1 MKIKVEADTDHLTSP
16 SNTLIFESEIR
27 LPKRKRNT
35 MNANT
40 PVSSIMTKDLVTVQ
54 PEDSF
59 TTLKKYF
66 DEKDFHHLPV
76 VESGG
81 KLVGIISKEDLY
93 KTAYALM
100 LQTTGKT
107 YSKRQMESIKARDV
121 MTQYPI
127 YLDPDDS
134 IGLAADIFLANKF
147 HALPIVEDDILVGL
161 VTAHDLLRFGFSET
175 LGTVSSE
182 R

>member
-1 MKIKVEADTDHLTSP
+1 
-16 SNTLIFESEIR
+16 
-27 LPKRKRNT
+27 

-40 PVSSIMTKDLVTVQ
+40 PVSSIMTKNLVTVQ
-54 PEDSF
+54 PKDSF
-59 TTLKKYF
+59 TTIKKYF

-107 YSKRQMESIKARDV
+107 YSRRQMESIKAQDV

-182 R
+182 RQNEP